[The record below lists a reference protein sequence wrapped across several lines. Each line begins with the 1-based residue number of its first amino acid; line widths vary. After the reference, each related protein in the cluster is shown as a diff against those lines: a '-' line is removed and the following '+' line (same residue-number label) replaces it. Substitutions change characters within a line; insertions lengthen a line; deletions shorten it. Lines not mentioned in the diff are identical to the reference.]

1 MKRKQGGSGRGSS
14 IMEGQFT
21 RSKSQIYMHCNR
33 SGRVRVDS
41 AKFKHSDHQ
50 LQQLDPPVKKLKRLI
65 VQNLE
70 GSLDLCEMSRTPVKD
85 LRARRVFSS
94 PSVVL
99 ENDDDLKKSE
109 SPLFEEKN
117 EKKGDGKIGTESN
130 GNRNGGVQ
138 KSNSAVSSSFRRK
151 VFIAPSSFS
160 YRRLLPY
167 LTEAARE
174 YTDVSETEIRD
185 MESKSDSPTLSYQK
199 PDLQSMASNGST
211 SEDKHVGANSDVS
224 KLLRSVEG
232 QQIEVNISCN
242 PQDLNDVPGV
252 LSQTRVD
259 PQVFTKVGGLDPEA
273 LEECVQTTPPD
284 ADILC
289 KADVSNLGASIEH
302 TAEQTQNFF
311 TGHPSGRRNGCI
323 VKKSNSSPGRNG
335 SASRNKLA
343 LNPCSRLK
351 VFKAVNS
358 VSYRRLLPFL
368 MDVAKSDSGG
378 ASSENGHTKSQ
389 RDLECNQ
396 PLMSVSKEVPT
407 NKEYSPMKDE
417 IKEQEIKILES
428 KCISANDVS
437 DCLNTCLPMENLSSA
452 AESFNEKPSSVFPDD
467 IAYPQTL
474 LNVEIRKSE
483 TECTDTS
490 TTEKS
495 EPECLNN
502 EINNFN
508 TGENCPG
515 VTSSSNVSPET
526 STGEYK
532 VDTTNLLP
540 ISLEDLLSEYGV
552 EVPKVGPVSPEGD
565 RMTLKV
571 GCHEEASNL
580 IEVIDSNCCDPTG
593 TVGKEL
599 FLKMSEPEPITKE
612 SSCKVLLADSNEE
625 SSAVEAVAL
634 IKASPFTE
642 PSDLS
647 EYSND
652 GLPKT
657 LCKESIQEIS
667 ESEPIGCR
675 RDCIGVGDAPNKN
688 GCPEPAICHQK
699 LAPNESSYDLV
710 TRPYLLNKGILKRNP
725 RGCRGLCNCLNCA
738 SFRLH
743 AERAFEFST
752 NQMQDSEEV
761 ALGLMKEL
769 ADMRIF
775 LEKHLSS
782 ENDLAPI
789 PLSQLEVEEACMK
802 ALEAEQLAKERL
814 SQMNNELHYHCSV
827 PPLYRPR
834 VTFASNIEEKA
845 VRKIE
850 SFSSKSE
857 KEDIKARAKRG
868 RKKHQ

>member
-1 MKRKQGGSGRGSS
+1 MKRKQGGSGRGCS

-21 RSKSQIYMHCNR
+21 RSKSQIYLHCNR

-41 AKFKHSDHQ
+41 AKFKRSDHQ
-50 LQQLDPPVKKLKRLI
+50 LQQLDPPVKKLKMLI
-65 VQNLE
+65 VQNPE
-70 GSLDLCEMSRTPVKD
+70 GSLDRCEISRTPVKD

-99 ENDDDLKKSE
+99 ENDGNLKKSE
-109 SPLFEEKN
+109 SPLLKEKN
-117 EKKGDGKIGTESN
+117 EIKGDGKMGTESN

-151 VFIAPSSFS
+151 VFIARSSFS

-174 YTDVSETEIRD
+174 YSDVSETEIRD
-185 MESKSDSPTLSYQK
+185 MESKSNNSTLSYLK

-242 PQDLNDVPGV
+242 PQDLNDVPDV

-259 PQVFTKVGGLDPEA
+259 PQVFTEVGGLDPEA

-302 TAEQTQNFF
+302 NVEQTQKFF
-311 TGHPSGRRNGCI
+311 VGHPSDRRNGCI
-323 VKKSNSSPGRNG
+323 VKKSSLSPGRNG

-389 RDLECNQ
+389 RDLECNR
-396 PLMSVSKEVPT
+396 PLMSVSKEVLM

-417 IKEQEIKILES
+417 TKEQETKILEP

-483 TECTDTS
+483 TECTDAS

-515 VTSSSNVSPET
+515 VTSNSNVSPET

-571 GCHEEASNL
+571 DHHEEASNL
-580 IEVIDSNCCDPTG
+580 IEVIGSNCCEPTG

-599 FLKMSEPEPITKE
+599 FLKVSEPEPITKE

-625 SSAVEAVAL
+625 TSAVEAVAL
-634 IKASPFTE
+634 IKASSSTE

-652 GLPKT
+652 GLTKT
-657 LCKESIQEIS
+657 LCKESIQKIS
-667 ESEPIGCR
+667 ESEPS
-675 RDCIGVGDAPNKN
+675 DAPNKN
-688 GCPEPAICHQK
+688 GCLEPTICHQK
-699 LAPNESSYDLV
+699 STLSESSYDLV
-710 TRPYLLNKGILKRNP
+710 TRPDLLNKGILKRNP
-725 RGCRGLCNCLNCA
+725 RGCRGLCNCLNCV

-769 ADMRIF
+769 ANMRIF

-789 PLSQLEVEEACMK
+789 PLSQLEVEEACTK

-814 SQMNNELHYHCSV
+814 SQMNNELHYHCRV

-834 VTFASNIEEKA
+834 VTFASSIEEKT
-845 VRKIE
+845 VQKIE
-850 SFSSKSE
+850 SSSSKSE

>member
-1 MKRKQGGSGRGSS
+1 MKRKQGGRGRGRGSS

-21 RSKSQIYMHCNR
+21 RSKSQIYLHCNR
-33 SGRVRVDS
+33 SGRARVDS
-41 AKFKHSDHQ
+41 AKFKRSDHQ
-50 LQQLDPPVKKLKRLI
+50 LQQLVPPVKKLKMLI
-65 VQNLE
+65 VQNPE
-70 GSLDLCEMSRTPVKD
+70 GSSDLCEMSRTPVKD

-94 PSVVL
+94 PSVVI

-109 SPLFEEKN
+109 SPLFQEKK
-117 EKKGDGKIGTESN
+117 EKKGGGKIGTESN

-138 KSNSAVSSSFRRK
+138 KSNSAVISSLRRK

-174 YTDVSETEIRD
+174 YSDVSETEICD
-185 MESKSDSPTLSYQK
+185 MESKSDDPTLSYQK

-224 KLLRSVEG
+224 KLLRNVEG

-242 PQDLNDVPGV
+242 PQDLNDVPDV

-259 PQVFTKVGGLDPEA
+259 PQVFTKVGGLDPDA

-289 KADVSNLGASIEH
+289 KADVSNLGTSIEH
-302 TAEQTQNFF
+302 NAEQTQKFF
-311 TGHPSGRRNGCI
+311 VGHPSDRRNGFI
-323 VKKSNSSPGRNG
+323 VKKSSSSPGRNG
-335 SASRNKLA
+335 SVSRNKLA

-378 ASSENGHTKSQ
+378 ASSENGHTKFQ

-407 NKEYSPMKDE
+407 NKEYSHMKDE
-417 IKEQEIKILES
+417 IKEQETKTLEPKS
-428 KCISANDVS
+428 ISAND
-437 DCLNTCLPMENLSSA
+437 
-452 AESFNEKPSSVFPDD
+452 
-467 IAYPQTL
+467 TL
-474 LNVEIRKSE
+474 LNVEIKRKSE
-483 TECTDTS
+483 TKCTDTS
-490 TTEKS
+490 TTEKL

-571 GCHEEASNL
+571 DRHEEASNL
-580 IEVIDSNCCDPTG
+580 IEVIGSNCCEPTG

-634 IKASPFTE
+634 IKASSSTE

-652 GLPKT
+652 GPTKT

-675 RDCIGVGDAPNKN
+675 RDCMGVGDAPNKN
-688 GCPEPAICHQK
+688 GCLEPAICHQK
-699 LAPNESSYDLV
+699 STLNESSYDLV
-710 TRPYLLNKGILKRNP
+710 TRPDLLNKGILKRNP

-789 PLSQLEVEEACMK
+789 PLSQLEVEEACTK

-814 SQMNNELHYHCSV
+814 SQMNNELHYHCRV

-834 VTFASNIEEKA
+834 VTFASHIEEKT
-845 VRKIE
+845 VQKIE